1 MKYTFWKVA
10 WTLVIGVVVMEEPA
24 LYAQTHAEEEYF
36 KERIVRAHLEN
47 SLIPFDKA
55 KKLSSRKVEQAK
67 KEVWNNWV
75 QTVQQIDTL
84 PPLVSYKQEEP
95 TLHSWD
101 MIDEDPM
108 PFYWIEKV
116 DDQVEEKRALF
127 LNLHGSGPKD
137 QELMATLQWSK
148 VYQDKPSVYFIP
160 QIPNEKRYRWWFKAE
175 QYAWEKLFRLA
186 MVHPKIDVNKIY
198 VMGISEGGYGS
209 QRLGAFYGDY
219 LAGAG
224 PMAGGEPLENAPA
237 SNYKYVP
244 LSLQTGELDGGFG
257 RNTLTLRAKHV
268 FDSLANSSNDEEYVH
283 NIALQKGKG
292 HGVDY
297 KVTTPWLIN
306 FQRTTRPE
314 HITWVNFPMDGRYR
328 KAFYNITILNSL
340 EVSPDDTMDR
350 VVFDLRFDKS
360 DSSVYLSALKTDAHL
375 QDFKELS
382 KGTIALF
389 LDDEYLDLSKKIKVY
404 YKDKLVYKGKPR
416 LDLQNIVESCAV
428 FGDPN
433 RLFPAKVIVD
443 L

>member
-1 MKYTFWKVA
+1 MKCSFWKVA
-10 WTLVIGVVVMEEPA
+10 WSLVLGVVVSTEPA
-24 LYAQTHAEEEYF
+24 LYAQTPVEQEYF
-36 KERIVRAHLEN
+36 KERITHAHLEN
-47 SLIPFDKA
+47 SLVPFEKTKKLNLRKIEKA
-55 KKLSSRKVEQAK
+55 KL
-67 KEVWNNWV
+67 EVWNLWV
-75 QTVQQIDTL
+75 EVVSHLDTL
-84 PPLVSYKQEEP
+84 PPLVSYKKEDP
-95 TLHSWD
+95 ALYSWD
-101 MIDEDPM
+101 MINEDPM

-116 DDQVEEKRALF
+116 DGQEEDKRALF

-137 QELMATLQWSK
+137 RELMATLQWSK
-148 VYQDKPSVYFIP
+148 VYKDQPSVYFIP
-160 QIPNEKRYRWWFKAE
+160 QIPNEQRYRWWFKAE

-186 MVHPKIDVNKIY
+186 MVDPKIDANKLY

-224 PMAGGEPLENAPA
+224 PMAGGEPLENAPV

-268 FDSLANSSNDEEYVH
+268 FDSLATNSGEGEYVH

-297 KVTTPWLIN
+297 TVTTPWLIN
-306 FQRTTRPE
+306 FQRITRPE

-328 KAFYNITILNSL
+328 KAFYNIAILNEL
-340 EVSPDDTMDR
+340 EVSPEDTMDR

-360 DSSVYLSALKTDAHL
+360 DNSVHLSALKADAHL

-382 KGTIALF
+382 KGSIALF
-389 LDDEYLDLSKKIKVY
+389 LDDEYLDLRKKVKVY
-404 YKDKLVYKGKPR
+404 YKDEIVYQGKVK
-416 LDLQNIVESCAV
+416 LDLQNIVESCAI
-428 FGDPN
+428 FGDPS
-433 RLFPAKVIVD
+433 RLFPAKVVVD

>member
-1 MKYTFWKVA
+1 MKCSFWKVA
-10 WTLVIGVVVMEEPA
+10 WSLVIGIAITSELA
-24 LYAQTHAEEEYF
+24 LFAQTSAEQEYF
-36 KERIVRAHLEN
+36 IERINHAHLEN
-47 SLIPFDKA
+47 SLIPFEKT
-55 KKLSSRKVEQAK
+55 KKLSARKVEKIK
-67 KEVWNNWV
+67 KQVWDNWV
-75 QTVQQIDTL
+75 QTVHQIDTL
-84 PPLVSYKQEEP
+84 PTLVSYKQESP
-95 TLHSWD
+95 TLHSWE

-116 DDQVEEKRALF
+116 DGQEEDKRALF

-137 QELMATLQWSK
+137 SELMATLQWSK
-148 VYQDKPSVYFIP
+148 VYEDKPSVYFIP

-186 MVHPKIDVNKIY
+186 LVHPKIDANKMY

-219 LAGAG
+219 FAGAG

-237 SNYKYVP
+237 YNYKYVP

-257 RNTLTLRAKHV
+257 RNTLTMRAKHV
-268 FDSLANSSNDEEYVH
+268 FDSLATHSDEGEYIH

-297 KVTTPWLIN
+297 TVTTPWLIN
-306 FQRTTRPE
+306 FQRTTRPA

-328 KAFYNITILNSL
+328 KAFYNVAILNEL
-340 EVSPDDTMDR
+340 EVSPEDTMDR
-350 VVFDLRFDKS
+350 IVFDLRFDKS
-360 DSSVYLSALKTDAHL
+360 DNSVHLSALKTDAHL

-382 KGTIALF
+382 KGSIALF
-389 LDDEYLDLSKKIKVY
+389 LDDEYLDLSKEVRVY
-404 YKDKLVYKGKPR
+404 YKDEIVYQGKVK
-416 LDLQNIVESCAV
+416 LDLKNIVESCAL
-428 FGDPN
+428 FGDPS
-433 RLFPAKVIVD
+433 RLFPAKVVVD